1 MHSKSSFGDYN
12 TKGCVFVNKSATSR
26 KKMASLGIKKNENGD
41 YEYIDPAEKDKS
53 KYNAISCKPALLKTV
68 EGNYKILVC
77 EEDNKEHP
85 L

>member
-1 MHSKSSFGDYN
+1 
-12 TKGCVFVNKSATSR
+12 VNKSATSR

-41 YEYIDPAEKDKS
+41 YEYIDPAEKNKS
-53 KYNAISCKPALLKTV
+53 KYNTISCKPSLLKTV

-77 EEDNKEHP
+77 EEDSKERP